1 MIQMKKLPILIT
13 LCFWA
18 IMGYSQNTYL
28 HTYHPEPDLEF
39 GYAGEILKCKNG
51 DQIFTSIYDDT
62 IGSQNKNILIVTR
75 IDSTGNIVW
84 NAALQEQYD
93 NPAKIFEDLGGNLY
107 FFINNYIYACVV
119 KISATGQ
126 VIWSKH
132 FSENSG
138 FFDALM
144 LKTGEFV
151 AVGEVFNQ
159 IGLKKEGYIVK
170 IDQNGEILWEKSTN
184 FEEGGGALTIINTED
199 GGMIIGGI
207 RDGNVKFPGGSL
219 FIAKIDLYGKLEWVN
234 SLGYFNSFI
243 RKILKTGPSNYTI
256 VSSGLAS
263 SSGANSHIL
272 LTNIDDSGKI
282 NWSKRLPN
290 SNGGQYLVFDA
301 IMKKDELILTGIY
314 SKIGP
319 YNIFLLNTSLTGN
332 INWLSIFSPSLSV
345 MFNIQANDYNGFL
358 LSGVVEEV
366 VNTSIYFPAV
376 MKTDSLGQIPCL
388 SEIDYNPPL
397 QVVDYPVKVDSGGT
411 LITLKNVAVLDTPI
425 IRTDITFTK
434 KVICESNATQ
444 NIQTK
449 SFSLFRIYPN
459 PASSEVTIELTPEY
473 QVYGTK
479 LQIEISD
486 ALGRRVYGIPIS
498 HYEKMVMPKGI
509 LSPGYYVVSVLVQ
522 GKVLQSQKLVVVE

>member
-1 MIQMKKLPILIT
+1 M
-13 LCFWA
+13 
-18 IMGYSQNTYL
+18 
-28 HTYHPEPDLEF
+28 
-39 GYAGEILKCKNG
+39 
-51 DQIFTSIYDDT
+51 
-62 IGSQNKNILIVTR
+62 
-75 IDSTGNIVW
+75 
-84 NAALQEQYD
+84 
-93 NPAKIFEDLGGNLY
+93 
-107 FFINNYIYACVV
+107 
-119 KISATGQ
+119 
-126 VIWSKH
+126 
-132 FSENSG
+132 
-138 FFDALM
+138 
-144 LKTGEFV
+144 
-151 AVGEVFNQ
+151 
-159 IGLKKEGYIVK
+159 
-170 IDQNGEILWEKSTN
+170 WEKSTN
-184 FEEGGGALTIINTED
+184 FEDGGYAETIINTED
-199 GGMIIGGI
+199 GGMIIGGT
-207 RDGNVKFPGGSL
+207 RDGDVKFPGGSL
-219 FIAKIDLYGKLEWVN
+219 FFAKMDKNGQLLWLK
-234 SLGYFNSFI
+234 SLGYFNSST

-314 SKIGP
+314 LKLGP

-376 MKTDSLGQIPCL
+376 MKIDSLGQIPCL

-486 ALGRRVYGIPIS
+486 ALGRKVYSGAIDRSGPAIIPTGSI
-498 HYEKMVMPKGI
+498 
-509 LSPGYYVVSVLVQ
+509 SPGYYVVSMVSN
-522 GKVLQSQKLVVVE
+522 GKLLQSQKLVVTE